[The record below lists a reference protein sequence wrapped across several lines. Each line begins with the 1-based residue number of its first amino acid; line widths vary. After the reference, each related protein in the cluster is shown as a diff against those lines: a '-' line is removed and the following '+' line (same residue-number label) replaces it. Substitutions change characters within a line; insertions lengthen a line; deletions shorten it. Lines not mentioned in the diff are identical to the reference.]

1 MLQLSSDVK
10 ILILAEQCKVEVVE
24 IAQQSWEKRIECL
37 RIKWFI
43 DAKGQPKKGVGWG
56 EKDGFCEDLRPELEV
71 QFEEIFM
78 LIRGRLNFPGIY
90 NENIEE
96 IGAYFTLF
104 DKKIKNKLLTKFT
117 SDNQEISMNI
127 GEYKK
132 HGNDSLEAL
141 VDKIWGDI
149 RWEEVVNFKDEV
161 YPIFERMINTI
172 FDDRVKVLTESI
184 SQKIEFYNDFLE
196 RQQRYQQETPEER
209 EAEKTWINKQRREL
223 ERMKYDIDTIWNESV
238 S

>member
-1 MLQLSSDVK
+1 
-10 ILILAEQCKVEVVE
+10 
-24 IAQQSWEKRIECL
+24 
-37 RIKWFI
+37 
-43 DAKGQPKKGVGWG
+43 
-56 EKDGFCEDLRPELEV
+56 
-71 QFEEIFM
+71 M

-90 NENIEE
+90 NENIED
-96 IGAYFTLF
+96 IRPYFTLF
-104 DKKIKNKLLTKFT
+104 DNQIKNKLLTKFT

-149 RWEEVVNFKDEV
+149 RWEEVVNFKDEI
-161 YPIFERMINTI
+161 YPILERMINTI

-223 ERMKYDIDTIWNESV
+223 ERMKYDIDTI
-238 S
+238 